1 MADEQGG
8 QTFKTGYLA
17 PNINY
22 GAIGQQVGAAFAGPI
37 AGVLQ
42 ERAQKREA
50 EIKAMNPDAA
60 FAEGVSGSVSERYK
74 SGLQMSLDIYREAA
88 TAFKSNPNAENKAA
102 FQTARQQY
110 TDIKNDATFG
120 SKHIAEQRAAIRQ
133 NNELIEQGLMNEN
146 LSALDQ
152 YSMPQTYER
161 VGNTVHVKTGD
172 GNSIPYFQSGVSA
185 SNADNLFYP
194 IGSTESAYKFWSDK
208 AAGQVW
214 EDNLSNE
221 ATLSGFYKTNA
232 DGQIIGRREDVI
244 SEAISRE
251 YNAFGDRNKTMW
263 NAAAAE
269 GYKDIRKKNQDLN
282 NQDLEAIE
290 STFHP
295 EFFSLTNED
304 GVPVTKITGFDNEGN
319 PQYAVSL
326 DEFEQILKDNN
337 VQGDVRQAA
346 ENFRAA
352 ETVHARNFYN
362 YLSGKIGIV
371 DEVAA
376 AQQSTDSGL
385 VVFDAYNDAGIPIQT
400 SRFDDQ
406 GLPETVTDPGGNE
419 TGRLYYDIP
428 LAARTTAF
436 YAGDTKYQLL
446 DVVMNDEGEV
456 VGYNV
461 TNATDIMD
469 MLESA
474 RSAQDVE
481 DILSGRTT
489 TLVTSTSNPNLF
501 DTLESQVRP
510 VQVKGQSGVSVG
522 NLIDAGKAQLQSVS
536 PETQQTQQTQGTGD
550 ADIDELNGT
559 VTPAEPEPTTTEETQ
574 SAEEAV
580 ETAETAEAA
589 QETQVDPQE
598 VAEAAAQTGQLP
610 GGAEGAEAAADAV
623 EAVTAT
629 NEGAEAESAVEGD
642 TDGELPAEGAAAEE
656 VPAVPGGPG
665 SETERELSPEER
677 LDSALEVV
685 RNLGQVLPEGETAP
699 GEPAPGE
706 PSDLGPVGIEPAAA
720 VTDRAMTLAELNDEL
735 RSQGFTQGVNDPR
748 APEYEL
754 VQSEDGT
761 SRYRL
766 KEPSRR
772 DRRRSR
778 REARRVLREV
788 TAPQEVVQEVQST
801 LDNTEPY
808 EVVDQVLEPE
818 QAVAVN
824 QVEIPEEVIEA
835 SVDATRS
842 NPNSTDVEDGG
853 ADIIELEPGF
863 ARNPLAYVLSY
874 EGIDETDPETQATI
888 AAFLKKAGI
897 YQGRQSLHQYVTGN
911 AWCGAFM
918 YTVLTEMG
926 APEADVVSEDD
937 VANRSRALQYARI
950 GTGVSIEDA
959 QPGDVWVRNPSEGE
973 FDFEVTSETKRAGLH
988 VGIYVGV
995 DPENPENVLILGGNQ
1010 ATEDSGNR
1018 GVTVNIRSFPANE
1031 SGAVR
1036 RIDDLES
1043 ITEEQVQFIID
1054 IFGTQQAGEA
1064 GGTQERG
1071 GKIPNSMDDGGKVTD
1086 TEDPETTGRWFEFGK
1101 KVRTRRAANAYE
1113 QAVAAVQGEVINP
1126 AFFGVFPDRVSE
1138 ADTQSLAPA
1147 EIRAEVDKDKLFR
1160 ESYTGYGQGESRD
1173 AKRRDFLYTDEDL
1186 AVDAVYAIKAKE
1198 TGRMDWKSPPESSR
1212 YTQPSSVRSS
1222 FGNRPRPDGKPGTI
1236 KSMTDAEINE
1246 YFILGDDGEYDAKKG
1261 EALFNYVYS
1270 DAAYRRGG
1278 LGNDEPGDG
1287 YKYRGRGGI
1296 QITGKNA
1303 YRNASQALFGDD
1315 RLVENPDLITE
1326 NQPVNAM
1333 VTAWRA
1339 AGGSNPNVFNQMNRD
1354 YYKFDMDNLTIDE
1367 HIVLQANNI
1376 AGSGKDILG
1385 RSGEDGEM
1393 SYQVAVGGVYKALK
1407 AMSGKYGLDVDTLM
1421 RDKYGIEAKK
1431 DAKGRVKYYKVK

>member
-8 QTFKTGYLA
+8 QRFKTGYLA

-102 FQTARQQY
+102 FQAARQQY

-120 SKHIAEQRAAIRQ
+120 SKHIAEQGAAIRQ

-146 LSALDQ
+146 LNALDQ

-161 VGNTVHVKTGD
+161 VGNTVHVVTAD
-172 GNSIPYFQSGVSA
+172 GSIPYFQSGVSA

-194 IGSTESAYKFWSDK
+194 IGSTENAYKFWSDK

-232 DGQIIGRREDVI
+232 DGQIIGRNEDVI

-282 NQDLEAIE
+282 NQDLQAIE
-290 STFHP
+290 TTFHP

-304 GVPVTKITGFDNEGN
+304 GVSVTKITGFDNEGN

-385 VVFDAYNDAGIPIQT
+385 VVFDAYNNAGMPIQT

-419 TGRLYYDIP
+419 TGTLYYDIP
-428 LAARTTAF
+428 LAARTTSF
-436 YAGDTKYQLL
+436 IVDDEKTQVL
-446 DVVMNDEGEV
+446 DVVMNDRGEV

-461 TNATDIMD
+461 TNA
-469 MLESA
+469 
-474 RSAQDVE
+474 Q
-481 DILSGRTT
+481 DILDVVAAGGSQADLEELLSTRETK
-489 TLVTSTSNPNLF
+489 LVTRTSDPDLF
-501 DTLESQVRP
+501 NELQSQVP
-510 VQVKGQSGVSVG
+510 TLQVKGQSGVSVR
-522 NLIDAGKAQLQSVS
+522 NLINAGAAQLQSIS
-536 PETQQTQQTQGTGD
+536 PETQQAQQTQGTVD
-550 ADIDELNGT
+550 PDVAALNGT

-574 SAEEAV
+574 PTEEQQTEEA
-580 ETAETAEAA
+580 AQAA

-598 VAEAAAQTGQLP
+598 VAQAAAQTGQLP

-623 EAVTAT
+623 EAVTAA
-629 NEGAEAESAVEGD
+629 NEGSEAEPAVEGD
-642 TDGELPAEGAAAEE
+642 TEE
-656 VPAVPGGPG
+656 APVTPQSSEPAVPGGPDRL
-665 SETERELSPEER
+665 TMDRRTPEER
-677 LDSALEVV
+677 FQDSLDAVI
-685 RNLGQVLPEGETAP
+685 NMF
-699 GEPAPGE
+699 PAE
-706 PSDLGPVGIEPAAA
+706 ESSDLGPVGIDTAEAEPAAA

-754 VQSEDGT
+754 IQSEDGT

-888 AAFLKKAGI
+888 AAFLKNAGI
-897 YQGRQSLHQYVTGN
+897 DQGSQSLHQYVTGN

-918 YTVLTEMG
+918 YTILTEMG
-926 APEADVVSEDD
+926 APETDVVSEDD

-959 QPGDVWVRNPSEGE
+959 QPGDVWVRNPSGGE
-973 FDFEVTSETKRAGLH
+973 FDFDVTSETKRSGLH

-995 DPENPENVLILGGNQ
+995 DPERPGNVLVLGGNQ
-1010 ATEDSGNR
+1010 ATEESRGE

-1071 GKIPNSMDDGGKVTD
+1071 GKIPNSMDNGGKVTD
-1086 TEDPETTGRWFEFGK
+1086 TEDPEVPGFFEFGK
-1101 KVRTRRAANAYE
+1101 KVRTKRASNAYE
-1113 QAVAAVQGEVINP
+1113 QAVAAVQGDISNP
-1126 AFFGVFPDRVSE
+1126 GFLGFFPDRISE

-1147 EIRAEVDKDKLFR
+1147 EIRVEVDKDKLFR
-1160 ESYTGYGQGESRD
+1160 ESFSGYGQGESRD
-1173 AKRRDFLYTDEDL
+1173 AKRREFLYTDEDL
-1186 AVDAVYAIKAKE
+1186 AVDAVYAIKFKE
-1198 TGRMDWKSPPESSR
+1198 TGKGDWKSPPESSR
-1212 YTQPSSVRSS
+1212 YTKPSSVRSS
-1222 FGNRPRPDGKPGTI
+1222 FGNRPRPDGKTGNI
-1236 KSMTDAEINE
+1236 RSMTDAEINE
-1246 YFILGDDGEYDAKKG
+1246 YFILGDDGELDPRKG

-1270 DAAYRRGG
+1270 DAAYRKGG

-1303 YRNASQALFGDD
+1303 YRSASQALFGDD
-1315 RLVENPDLITE
+1315 RLVENPDLITQ

-1385 RSGEDGEM
+1385 RSGKDGEM
-1393 SYQVAVGGVYKALK
+1393 SYQVAVGGVYKALR

-1421 RDKYGIEAKK
+1421 RDKYGIEVKK
-1431 DAKGRVKYYKVK
+1431 DAEGRDKYYKVK